1 MKINIYQINRERDT
15 RRVVFQNLK
24 HTRFFQ
30 ESDKINSRIY
40 DRVYSGE
47 VNCSNLEE
55 VFVMFNQN
63 RPAEFHGWSLSVSD
77 IVEVV
82 ESGIVEKG
90 FYFCDSWGFTEI
102 EFESEKASIR

>member
-1 MKINIYQINRERDT
+1 
-15 RRVVFQNLK
+15 
-24 HTRFFQ
+24 
-30 ESDKINSRIY
+30 
-40 DRVYSGE
+40 
-47 VNCSNLEE
+47 
-55 VFVMFNQN
+55 MFNQN

-102 EFESEKASIR
+102 EFESEKAGIR